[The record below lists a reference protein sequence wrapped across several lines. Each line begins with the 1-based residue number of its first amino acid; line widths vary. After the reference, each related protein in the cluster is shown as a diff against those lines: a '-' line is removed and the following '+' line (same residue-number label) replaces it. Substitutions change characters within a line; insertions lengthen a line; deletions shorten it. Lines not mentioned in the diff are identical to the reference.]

1 MFSPLCLRPTFR
13 VFISYLRSSS
23 CPCNWHHT
31 DSKASACNAGHL
43 GSIPES
49 KRSPG
54 KGNGNHFSI
63 LTWRIPKSRGVWR
76 ATVNGVA
83 KSRRTWLSDFHFH
96 FAIPLR
102 ETISVP
108 QRSSLWSS
116 AEQPYLS
123 TFWLL
128 KKNKHTYFISC
139 LQHPLDLNNWVP
151 LTSRF

>member
-31 DSKASACNAGHL
+31 NSKESACNAGHL

-63 LTWRIPKSRGVWR
+63 LTWRIPKSRRVWR

-83 KSRRTWLSDFHFH
+83 KSHWTWLSDFHFH
-96 FAIPLR
+96 FPIPLR
-102 ETISVP
+102 ETINVP
-108 QRSSLWSS
+108 QREVVYG
-116 AEQPYLS
+116 AQ
-123 TFWLL
+123 
-128 KKNKHTYFISC
+128 
-139 LQHPLDLNNWVP
+139 LNNHISAHYGSWIRTNIHILFHPYSSP
-151 LTSRF
+151 LIWIIGFL